1 MVIIIPSRARII
13 VIPRMMLI
21 EDRLLIVVTGTT
33 FPLMVR
39 AIKTGFALC
48 LVALFIVL

>member
-21 EDRLLIVVTGTT
+21 EDRLLIEATGTT
-33 FPLMVR
+33 LPLMVLS
-39 AIKTGFALC
+39 IKTVFALF
-48 LVALFIVL
+48 LVVLFILF